1 MKTLRGKRLKDL
13 AINNNAHFLPF
24 KQYFDA
30 IELDWVTLSKEQGI
44 QIISGRTTIGWVSSM
59 EVLRFLEYLEMTHHL
74 KWAYEVANRFD
85 FEAAWLGISD
95 RIKSCKSIVEVVRI
109 ILKEHPK
116 TSTHGYLW
124 VEQRD
129 GRTLLCNAS
138 STKTNPMLNSQI
150 ELYRVLLLRNILRLY
165 LGSHWQPNYISL
177 ACKTSPFAQRD
188 DLYDVTVINSEVS
201 AIEIPHF
208 DLQELHETSSNE
220 KQTPIEVVENLLA
233 SLIGFERLSIDLV
246 ASQLGLSRRTLQRLL
261 KQDGRSFKELRRKAS
276 IRKAAYFLYHYPD
289 MPNDEIVHLCGYS
302 AYPNFHRAF
311 KAEMNMTP
319 AEART
324 SKTLMRD

>member
-1 MKTLRGKRLKDL
+1 MKDL

-24 KQYFDA
+24 KQYFEA
-30 IELDWVTLSKEQGI
+30 IELDWETLSKAQGI
-44 QIISGRTTIGWVSSM
+44 HIISGRTTIGWVSSI
-59 EVLRFLEYLEMTHHL
+59 EVLRFLEYLEMTRHL
-74 KWAYEVANRFD
+74 QWAHEVANHFD
-85 FEAAWLGISD
+85 FESAWFGITD
-95 RIKSCKSIVEVVRI
+95 RVKSCTNIVEVVRV
-109 ILKEHPK
+109 ILQEHPK

-138 STKTNPMLNSQI
+138 STKTNPMLNCQI
-150 ELYRVLLLRNILRLY
+150 ELYRVLLIRNIFRLY
-165 LGSHWQPNYISL
+165 LGTDWQPNFVSL
-177 ACKTSPFAQRD
+177 ACKTSPFAQDD
-188 DLYDVTVINSEVS
+188 DLSDVTELHSEVS

-208 DLQELHETSSNE
+208 DLQELHEPSSND
-220 KQTPIEVVENLLA
+220 KQTPIDIVENLLA

-276 IRKAAYFLYHYPD
+276 IRKAAYFLYHYPE

-319 AEART
+319 AQART
-324 SKTLMRD
+324 SKTLMPD